1 MFKECNRILTIWDN
15 ENNEYVNAYEIQDKV
30 MTVKF
35 SLMIGGLA
43 STSLNDAY
51 FYLPISYAHI
61 YPNKVHEIEVKLYNS
76 SFKLEAIGETPIE
89 LAKKGIVRLF
99 KRPYTN
105 RNTKSIW
112 AFWIEPLTG
121 QTYLLCGLNKKMFG
135 DWDICEEC
143 GELKENIVKVE
154 DDKYCP
160 ECLEKAID
168 NGDISS
174 CDECGEYFYEG
185 NVIWVQEAEELVCE
199 DCAERHFYRCSEC
212 GKYVVDAYD
221 TYDGEYVC
229 HDCRDSGDY
238 YFCNNCNN
246 LVNDND
252 VFISSNGNCYC
263 PDCADGL
270 DDECVHEYEYSPN
283 YRYYRYD
290 KEQEQK
296 RFFGC
301 EIETVCDDVFK
312 VVDDEAFVYAKHD
325 SSINAGKSTAAE
337 FVSHPATLAYWQ
349 NGGEADCFLDRLSN
363 WGRVNASCGMHIH
376 VSRNSLTSEQ
386 IEKAILFI
394 SNNYQELTVDFC
406 RRDFDQVKQYANDNL
421 KTEKGVKC
429 KVTKAKKDASYSD
442 DRYVA
447 VNTQNYNTVEFRI
460 FASTVD
466 RDKVL
471 SNIEFVDCLL
481 EYCIEMNYLKVYK
494 ASLDDLYE
502 YAQQYPAKYK
512 NLIDELGELL

>member
-15 ENNEYVNAYEIQDKV
+15 DNNEYVNAYEIQDKV

-35 SLMIGGLA
+35 SLMIGVSA

-51 FYLPISYAHI
+51 FYLPISYAYI
-61 YPNKVHEIEVKLYNS
+61 YPTKVHEIEVKLYNS

-168 NGDISS
+168 NGDILS
-174 CDECGEYFYEG
+174 CDECGEYFYEY
-185 NVIWVQEAEELVCE
+185 NVIWVQEAGELVCE
-199 DCAERHFYRCSEC
+199 DCAERHFCRCENC
-212 GKYVVDAYD
+212 GHYVVNPYD
-221 TYDGEYVC
+221 TCNGDYVCSSCAGEYSVC
-229 HDCRDSGDY
+229 EGCGNLLNPDDVYCYHGLSYCSDCYDDCKDALVYDY
-238 YFCNNCNN
+238 
-246 LVNDND
+246 D
-252 VFISSNGNCYC
+252 
-263 PDCADGL
+263 
-270 DDECVHEYEYSPN
+270 YSPN
-283 YRYYRYD
+283 YNYYRYK
-290 KEQEQK
+290 KETKEM

-301 EIETVCDDVFK
+301 EIETTCDSVGN
-312 VVDDEAFVYAKHD
+312 VVSDEEFVYAKYD
-325 SSINAGKSTAAE
+325 SSILENGHKAAE
-337 FVSHPATLAYWQ
+337 FVTHPATLKYWHKGEESAY
-349 NGGEADCFLDRLSN
+349 FLDKLQENAS
-363 WGRVNASCGMHIH
+363 VNNSCGMHIH
-376 VSRNSLTSEQ
+376 VSKNSLNTEQ

-394 SNNYQELTVDFC
+394 SNNYQELVVGFC
-406 RRDFDQVKQYANDNL
+406 GRELDQVERYAQDNL
-421 KTEKGVKC
+421 KAIDGVKS
-429 KVTKAKKDASYSD
+429 KVKKAEIDANYSEC
-442 DRYVA
+442 RYVA

-460 FASTVD
+460 FASTVCSN
-466 RDKVL
+466 KIL

-481 EYCIEMNYLKVYK
+481 EYCGSSSYTQVYK
-494 ASLDDLYE
+494 SGIKDLYK
-502 YAQQYPAKYK
+502 YAQQYNTKYPY
-512 NLIDELGELL
+512 LVEELGGLI